1 MPPLHFSSTEN
12 RFMRVLGGPLLCLV
26 SGAAFAQ
33 AQAPAPPPDPLVGT
47 AALGYLSTKG
57 NTDSTNANAKFDA
70 TWDLD
75 GPWSHNWHALAI
87 SARTDGVTTA
97 ESYSAGYKGQ
107 RELASPNSYIF
118 AAGDWRQDR
127 FSGYDQQISET
138 VGYGRRL
145 IDNER
150 QMLSIEGGA
159 GAKQSELVDGT
170 SLDEAILRG
179 GLDYLLKIG
188 ESSEFHQKLII
199 EQGNDNRYTESMSE
213 LKANVVGNIAL
224 VLSYVIKRNSDVP
237 VGIEKTDRFTSLSL
251 EYAF

>member
-1 MPPLHFSSTEN
+1 
-12 RFMRVLGGPLLCLV
+12 MRMLAGVLLCAV
-26 SGAAFAQ
+26 SGAVC
-33 AQAPAPPPDPLVGT
+33 AQAPAPPPDPLIGAV
-47 AALGYLSTKG
+47 ALGYLSTKG

-70 TWDLD
+70 AWDLD
-75 GPWSHNWHALAI
+75 GPWKHIWSALAI
-87 SARTDGVTTA
+87 TARTDGITTA

-107 RELASPNSYIF
+107 RDLASMASYIF

-150 QMLSIEGGA
+150 HVLAIEGGA

-170 SLDEAILRG
+170 SLDEAIVRG
-179 GLDYLLKIG
+179 GLDYLLHIG
-188 ESSEFHQKLII
+188 ESSQFTQKLII
-199 EQGNDNRYTESMSE
+199 EQGDDNRYTESTSA
-213 LKANVVGNIAL
+213 LKAQVVGNIAL
-224 VLSYVIKRNSDVP
+224 VLSYVIKSNSDVP
-237 VGIEKTDRFTSLSL
+237 VGIEKTDRFTSISL